1 MEAKGWMIVETGSA
15 AGLDGSIAKAAE
27 RGENWFGYYWS
38 PTALIGKYNMQ
49 AVDMGEFAGKDN
61 WDNCLSKPEQECADP
76 KKSSW
81 VKSEVYSIATD
92 NFKKTAGQDG
102 MKYLEKRTY
111 PGPVMNGMLVWMGE
125 NQAEGADA
133 AIEFLKT
140 QEDVWTKWVSGSA
153 AKKIKKAL

>member
-1 MEAKGWMIVETGSA
+1 MEKKGWKIVETGSA

-49 AVDMGEFAGKDN
+49 AVDMGEFAGKD
-61 WDNCLSKPEQECADP
+61 
-76 KKSSW
+76 
-81 VKSEVYSIATD
+81 
-92 NFKKTAGQDG
+92 G
-102 MKYLEKRTY
+102 MKYLKKRVY

-133 AIEFLKT
+133 AVEFLKT
-140 QEDVWTKWVSGSA
+140 QEDVWSKWVSGK
-153 AKKIKKAL
+153 AKKAIKASL